1 MVEVDTVPLLF
12 VIFRVLAHWF
22 TKNQIYNQFL
32 IQIPAETLIP
42 TKIVYIPT
50 FRMREYNG

>member
-12 VIFRVLAHWF
+12 IIFRVLAYWF
-22 TKNQIYNQFL
+22 TKNQIYDQFL

-42 TKIVYIPT
+42 TKLYIFP
-50 FRMREYNG
+50 FKNEGI